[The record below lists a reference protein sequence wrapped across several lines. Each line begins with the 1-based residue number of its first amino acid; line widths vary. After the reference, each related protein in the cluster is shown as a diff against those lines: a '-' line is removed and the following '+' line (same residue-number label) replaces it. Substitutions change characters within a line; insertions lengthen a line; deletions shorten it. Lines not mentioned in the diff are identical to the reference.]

1 MGAYLNREAVNIPYT
16 QTYDYQEESTAEGTA
31 VEFRLIYQGKLPS
44 ESHADSRVKDKHRIR
59 RIFHKQIADFYTHNP
74 YLRKW
79 TIPRPQPD
87 GSQQPPLVE
96 AFADEYQR
104 CGYRFLPLVNESR
117 GVSCSLDILFLR
129 RDAPGHLVTS
139 GGDIDNRIK
148 VLFDGLRMPKASNE
162 IDGAPQE
169 GEDPFYCLLEDDSLI
184 TRVNV
189 TTDRLLTPK
198 ADDEHIHDV
207 VLVIH
212 VKTIVVDT
220 DKAFLPYY

>member
-16 QTYDYQEESTAEGTA
+16 QTYDYQEESIAEGTA

-44 ESHADSRVKDKHRIR
+44 ESHADSRV
-59 RIFHKQIADFYTHNP
+59 
-74 YLRKW
+74 
-79 TIPRPQPD
+79 
-87 GSQQPPLVE
+87 
-96 AFADEYQR
+96 
-104 CGYRFLPLVNESR
+104 
-117 GVSCSLDILFLR
+117 
-129 RDAPGHLVTS
+129 
-139 GGDIDNRIK
+139 IDNRIK

-198 ADDEHIHDV
+198 ADDERIHDV
-207 VLVIH
+207 MLVIH